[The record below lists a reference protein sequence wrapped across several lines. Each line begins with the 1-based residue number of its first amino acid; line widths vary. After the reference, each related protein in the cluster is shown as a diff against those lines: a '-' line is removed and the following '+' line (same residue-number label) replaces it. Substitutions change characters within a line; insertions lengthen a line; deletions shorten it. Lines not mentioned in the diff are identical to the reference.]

1 MPRHNP
7 QVLTGKEE
15 FSPVYQNVLDF
26 LREYAKSGS
35 FDALDNWLDTWTI
48 AIAQHLVNAL
58 PEKYPE
64 SKPGEL
70 VNEEIARKYVCQ
82 FVMPMADTR
91 LGGVCIHLWGEVA
104 T

>member
-1 MPRHNP
+1 M
-7 QVLTGKEE
+7 Q
-15 FSPVYQNVLDF
+15 
-26 LREYAKSGS
+26 EYAKSGS
-35 FDALDNWLDTWTI
+35 FDALDNWSDTRTI

-70 VNEEIARKYVCQ
+70 VNEETAQNYVYQ
-82 FVMPMADTR
+82 FLMPMSDTR
-91 LGGVCIHLWGEVA
+91 LGSVCIHLWREVA